1 MLFSFS
7 TSGGVARRQIKTT
20 PAAITK
26 TAEIDIKMILP
37 FLITTIVYGGLSSD
51 ELNLYFVI
59 WRLVY
64 HIVVASGAGS
74 AGAGSLGCSN
84 GACSTGDCS
93 STMIVLVEVAVFP
106 AWSIAA

>member
-1 MLFSFS
+1 M
-7 TSGGVARRQIKTT
+7 SGCS
-20 PAAITK
+20 PAGIG
-26 TAEIDIKMILP
+26 IDSGAGSP
-37 FLITTIVYGGLSSD
+37 TIGDSS
-51 ELNLYFVI
+51 
-59 WRLVY
+59 
-64 HIVVASGAGS
+64 AGAGS